1 MRQPTTSRL
10 HQQHARSTPVLAV
23 RGELATTSPATQPQS
38 TTATGPTAS
47 EQQPFSE
54 SGVLVVS
61 RDETTL
67 KVKAALPVLADLR
80 LQRLSSSVVQL
91 SYEHRGGQALRLQCA
106 SAVRAQALYARVDA
120 ALQRAQRSGYT
131 QFSGT
136 HTWLPAA
143 ARPQGVTSL
152 AERALDSL
160 SAARRV
166 RQTDSEAAGD
176 TAGAARPWA
185 NPLVSLA
192 QQGGEAASRS
202 RVVDVKE
209 EWIETQLQR
218 RAEEFTE
225 RCELNLFLGT
235 WNVNGR
241 KPVHNLDEWMLRAL
255 PEGLDPPAVFAL
267 GFQELDLTAEA
278 LLLGDT
284 ARAAP
289 WEQAGLRTLQQ
300 LAPYRLMLSKQ
311 LVGMLLCVY
320 VRADLAPVLVSPL
333 SAAAGVGIMGMMGN
347 KGGVAVRFQ
356 LHDSTFC
363 LVNTHLSAHQENVL
377 RRNQDYHEIS
387 RRLQFTL
394 PSGATIG
401 IHEHDHLFWMGDL
414 NYRIDLADDDLKAA
428 IRVGDWDTLFA
439 ADQLREQMA
448 ARTTFDGFAEGR
460 LCFAPTY
467 KYDVGSL
474 SYDTSEK
481 RRTPAWCDRVL
492 WRHSGAVRQLAYGRH
507 ELLASDHRPVSALFA
522 VQARVT
528 MPEHRAAV
536 YRDLVREL
544 DKLENE
550 SLPNAELSANQLEFG
565 EVRFLMPRAQSLEL
579 VNSGQVVVRYRFI
592 PKFDERTVC
601 PPWLQVSPL
610 FGMLVPGERVQLRFR
625 VLVDATCAPQ
635 LNGGD
640 GQLSDVLILHLEN
653 GKDMFVGLSATY
665 LVSAFGSSLSYLTRF
680 PGPVRDGSPLP
691 ADSEQRLSIPKE
703 VWLLV
708 DHLFAHCLD
717 SRDLFLGS
725 GESHEMELARECI
738 DTGKPLD
745 PARISADSVADT
757 LTRLLES
764 LPEPVMPRS
773 LLKQCLDCSA
783 DHEQCKQVL
792 TFLPLVHYNV
802 FYYLMAFARE
812 LLLHS
817 EQNELSGEQLAVIMA
832 EMLFRLPKNASAV
845 ARQCTV
851 RFLSHFFGDQFSV

>member
-1 MRQPTTSRL
+1 M
-10 HQQHARSTPVLAV
+10 
-23 RGELATTSPATQPQS
+23 
-38 TTATGPTAS
+38 
-47 EQQPFSE
+47 
-54 SGVLVVS
+54 
-61 RDETTL
+61 
-67 KVKAALPVLADLR
+67 
-80 LQRLSSSVVQL
+80 
-91 SYEHRGGQALRLQCA
+91 
-106 SAVRAQALYARVDA
+106 
-120 ALQRAQRSGYT
+120 
-131 QFSGT
+131 
-136 HTWLPAA
+136 
-143 ARPQGVTSL
+143 
-152 AERALDSL
+152 DSL

-166 RQTDSEAAGD
+166 RQAG
-176 TAGAARPWA
+176 AGAASSESLAGESAAAVASLAADSSARGAGAPPNSRA
-185 NPLVSLA
+185 GEANAVDSGVSGSGATGRQYRVPAGKAQNPLVSLA
-192 QQGGEAASRS
+192 QQGGEAVPQAQ
-202 RVVDVKE
+202 VVDVKE
-209 EWIETQLQR
+209 EWIEAQLQR
-218 RAEEFTE
+218 RTEEFTE

-241 KPVHNLDEWMLRAL
+241 KPVHNLDEWMLRRL

-289 WEQAGLRTLQQ
+289 WEQAGLRALQQ
-300 LAPYRLMLSKQ
+300 LGPYKVMLSKQ

-320 VRADLAPVLVSPL
+320 VRTDLVPVLHCPL

-347 KGGVAVRFQ
+347 KGGVAIRFQ

-363 LVNTHLSAHQENVL
+363 LVNTHLSAHQENLL
-377 RRNQDYHEIS
+377 RRNQDFHEIS
-387 RRLQFTL
+387 RRIQFTL
-394 PSGATIG
+394 PSGATLG
-401 IHEHDHLFWMGDL
+401 IHDHDHLFWLGDL
-414 NYRIDLADDDLKAA
+414 NYRIDLGDDEVKAA
-428 IRVGDWDTLFA
+428 IRVSDWDTLFA

-448 ARTTFDGFAEGR
+448 ARAVFDGFAEGR

-474 SYDTSEK
+474 SYDSSEK

-492 WRHSGAVRQLAYGRH
+492 WRHSGAVRQLTYARH

-522 VQARVT
+522 VQTRVT
-528 MPEHRAAV
+528 LPQRRAAV
-536 YRDLVREL
+536 YRELVREL

-565 EVRFLMPRAQSLEL
+565 EVRFLCAREQQLEL
-579 VNSGQVVVRYRFI
+579 LNSGQVVVRYRFI

-625 VLVDATCAPQ
+625 VLVDATSAPQ

-653 GKDMFVGLSATY
+653 GKDMFVGVAASY

-708 DHLFAHCLD
+708 DHLFAHCMD

-725 GESHEMELARECI
+725 GEPHQMELVRECL
-738 DTGKPLD
+738 DTGQPLD

-764 LPEPVMPRS
+764 LPEPVVPRS

-783 DHEQCKQVL
+783 DYEQCKQIL

-817 EQNELSGEQLAVIMA
+817 AHNKLTGEQLAVIFA
-832 EMLFRLPKNASAV
+832 EMLFRLPKNASAT

-851 RFLSHFFGDQFSV
+851 RFLSHFFGDEYVSEGAVVSASSSSAQSALI